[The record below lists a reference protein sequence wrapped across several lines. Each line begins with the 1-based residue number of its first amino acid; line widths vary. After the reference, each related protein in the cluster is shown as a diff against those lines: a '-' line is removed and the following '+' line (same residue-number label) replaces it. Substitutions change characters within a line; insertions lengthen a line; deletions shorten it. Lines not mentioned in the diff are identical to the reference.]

1 MGHTQC
7 SQRPGPR
14 ALMAR
19 EQEIAKYAGDPGAR
33 ASALSVVHMFREDAF
48 ALRKHQVSTSSVL
61 APQDLLGLWSCSKI
75 GMIVHSWSYSPI
87 DVFRHSGLVLRQADE
102 LFPLG

>member
-1 MGHTQC
+1 
-7 SQRPGPR
+7 
-14 ALMAR
+14 
-19 EQEIAKYAGDPGAR
+19 
-33 ASALSVVHMFREDAF
+33 MFWEDAF
-48 ALRKHQVSTSSVL
+48 ALREHQVSTSRVL

-102 LFPLG
+102 LFPLGEAVRLLQRGLRVQHLADFIRCPAVQSHGRVVSTLVAHCEW